1 MFTSCSPAWIRF
13 AEKNFP
19 DQLDH
24 LSSCKSPHQ
33 MFGAILKSYYAEK
46 NHIDPDKIFVVS
58 VMPCIAKKYESG
70 REEMKVDGRCDVDSV
85 ITTRELARMIK
96 QANIEFTKLEDDVF
110 DNPMGEAT
118 GAAAIFGTTGGVMEA
133 ALRTAYEL
141 VTGEELKEINFEE
154 VRGAKGIKKATI
166 KIGDK
171 EVRVAV
177 AHGLGNA
184 RKVSEEIKNGIADY
198 DFLEVMACP
207 GGCIMGG
214 GQPIKSS
221 KIRSEVDVRGKRAAS
236 MYSID
241 EKSTIRKSHE
251 NPILKQIYK
260 EYMGEP
266 GEHQA
271 HKLLHTKYEK
281 KEKYQF

>member
-1 MFTSCSPAWIRF
+1 
-13 AEKNFP
+13 
-19 DQLDH
+19 
-24 LSSCKSPHQ
+24 
-33 MFGAILKSYYAEK
+33 
-46 NHIDPDKIFVVS
+46 
-58 VMPCIAKKYESG
+58 
-70 REEMKVDGRCDVDSV
+70 MKVDGRWDVDAV

-96 QANIEFTKLEDDVF
+96 QANIEFTKLEDDTF

-141 VTGEELKEINFEE
+141 VTGEELKEVNFEE
-154 VRGAKGIKKATI
+154 VRGAKGIKKAVI

-171 EVRVAV
+171 EVKVVV

-184 RKVSEEIKNGIADY
+184 RKVSEEVKNGTADY

-221 KIRSEVDVRGKRAAS
+221 KIRSEVDIRAKRAES

-241 EKSTIRKSHE
+241 ERSSIRKSHE
-251 NPILKQIYK
+251 NPILKEIYK
-260 EYMGEP
+260 EYVGKP
-266 GEHQA
+266 GEHRA
-271 HKLLHTKYEK
+271 HELLHTEYQE
-281 KEKYQF
+281 KEKYRIDK